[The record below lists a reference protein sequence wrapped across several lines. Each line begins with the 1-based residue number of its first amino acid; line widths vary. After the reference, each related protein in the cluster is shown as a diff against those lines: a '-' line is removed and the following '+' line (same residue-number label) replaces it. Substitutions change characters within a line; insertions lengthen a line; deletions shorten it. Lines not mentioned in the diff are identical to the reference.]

1 MAEPT
6 GARTPL
12 EEAVW
17 AALEDVKDPEIPVVS
32 VVEMGIVTGV
42 EVDGG
47 RVVVQATPTFVGC
60 PALRIIADGIVRRL
74 LAVPGVAAA
83 EVRWVMEPH
92 WTSDRIT
99 PAGREKLRA
108 FGLAPPP
115 GPEEGVGGV
124 PADRAGGVQAGEGT
138 LPPCPYCG
146 SARTRL
152 ENLFGPT
159 PCRSIYYCDDC
170 RNPFEGMKR
179 V

>member
-1 MAEPT
+1 MAEPAR
-6 GARTPL
+6 ARTPL

-42 EVDGG
+42 EVDGD

-83 EVRWVMEPH
+83 EVPWVMEPH
-92 WTSDRIT
+92 WTSERIT

-108 FGLAPPP
+108 FGLAPP
-115 GPEEGVGGV
+115 GPAREGSS
-124 PADRAGGVQAGEGT
+124 
-138 LPPCPYCG
+138 PPCPYCG
-146 SARTRL
+146 STRTRL

-159 PCRSIYYCDDC
+159 ACRSLYYCDDC